1 MVPSLRGPPV
11 PKALTEVGLTRL
23 DSDDSSGQHD
33 AIPLRRACNT
43 GWMTLLGS
51 LEVCA
56 A

>member
-1 MVPSLRGPPV
+1 MVPSLRGPSYRE
-11 PKALTEVGLTRL
+11 ALTEVGLTRP

-43 GWMTLLGS
+43 GWMTLLES